1 VILSA
6 KFSQVQ
12 KYLSLTGHVYSPAVI
27 ILSPKVWGQ
36 LSEADKK
43 AFVDAAQK
51 GAAAQRKKVNDD
63 EANGIAQLKKDGM
76 QVVEKVDGES
86 FRKAVAPAYAN
97 FAKEFGADKIAAI
110 QAVK

>member
-1 VILSA
+1 VWNKLSD
-6 KFSQVQ
+6 
-12 KYLSLTGHVYSPAVI
+12 
-27 ILSPKVWGQ
+27 
-36 LSEADKK
+36 ADKK
-43 AFVDAAQK
+43 VFTEMPPRAPRWRSARRSTTTRPTASPSC
-51 GAAAQRKKVNDD
+51 
-63 EANGIAQLKKDGM
+63 KKDGM

>member
-1 VILSA
+1 M
-6 KFSQVQ
+6 
-12 KYLSLTGHVYSPAVI
+12 TGHVYSPAI
-27 ILSPKVWGQ
+27 LLLSPKVWNG

-43 AFVDAAQK
+43 VFVAAAQK

-63 EANGIAQLKKDGM
+63 EATGIAQLKKDGM
-76 QVVEKVDGES
+76 QVVEKVDGDS

-97 FAKEFGADKIAAI
+97 YAKEFGADKIAAI

>member
-1 VILSA
+1 M
-6 KFSQVQ
+6 
-12 KYLSLTGHVYSPAVI
+12 
-27 ILSPKVWGQ
+27 
-36 LSEADKK
+36 K
-43 AFVDAAQK
+43 A
-51 GAAAQRKKVNDD
+51 GAAQRKKVNDD

-86 FRKAVAPAYAN
+86 FRKAVAPAYAE